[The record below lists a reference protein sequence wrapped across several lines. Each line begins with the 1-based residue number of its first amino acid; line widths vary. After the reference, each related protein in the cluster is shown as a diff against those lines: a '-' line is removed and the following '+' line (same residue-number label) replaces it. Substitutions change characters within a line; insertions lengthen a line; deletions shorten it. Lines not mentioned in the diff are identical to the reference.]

1 MKERE
6 NEAVIKIVDLSFA
19 YPSRDYVFKKFNFN
33 FLKGERIGLV
43 GSNGSGKTTLF
54 HLIMGLLHPAEGK
67 IEIFGKERKTEN
79 EFVEVRERIG
89 LVFQDPDDQLFSP
102 TVAEDIAFGP
112 LNLRKNHQ
120 EIKKILK
127 ETLETLGLA
136 GFEDRIT
143 YNLSYGEKR
152 LVSLAT
158 VWAMQPELLLLDEPT
173 IWLDEETIEKIV
185 QILNR
190 SPHLSYIIISHDKKF
205 LKETTNCIYLM
216 ENGKINKT

>member
-1 MKERE
+1 VKEKK
-6 NEAVIKIVDLSFA
+6 NEAVIKITDLSFA

-33 FLKGERIGLV
+33 FSKGERIGLV
-43 GSNGSGKTTLF
+43 GPNGSGKTTLF
-54 HLIMGLLHPAEGK
+54 HLIMGLLHPSEGK
-67 IEIFGKERKTEN
+67 IEIFGKERAVEN
-79 EFVEVRERIG
+79 DFIEIRERIG
-89 LVFQDPDDQLFSP
+89 LLFQDPDDQLFSP

-120 EIKKILK
+120 ETKKILK

-158 VWAMQPELLLLDEPT
+158 VWAMQPEILLLDEPT
-173 IWLDEETIEKIV
+173 IWLDDKTIEKIV
-185 QILNR
+185 QILN
-190 SPHLSYIIISHDKKF
+190 SHPHLSYIIISHDKKF
-205 LKETTNCIYLM
+205 LKETTNRIYLM
-216 ENGKINKT
+216 DNGKIRKI

>member
-6 NEAVIKIVDLSFA
+6 DKAVIKIADLSFA
-19 YPSRDYVFKKFNFN
+19 YPSRDYVFEKFNFN
-33 FLKGERIGLV
+33 FFKGERIGLV
-43 GSNGSGKTTLF
+43 GLNGSGKTTLF
-54 HLIMGLLHPAEGK
+54 HLIMGLLHPTEGK
-67 IEIFGKERKTEN
+67 IDIFGKERKVESD
-79 EFVEVRERIG
+79 FAEVRERIG

-120 EIKKILK
+120 ETKKILK

-158 VWAMQPELLLLDEPT
+158 VWAMQPEILLLDEPT
-173 IWLDEETIEKIV
+173 IWLDEGTIEKIV

-190 SPHLSYIIISHDKKF
+190 NPRLSYIIISHDKKF
-205 LKETTNCIYLM
+205 LKETTDSICLM
-216 ENGKINKT
+216 DNGKIRKI

>member
-6 NEAVIKIVDLSFA
+6 NEAVIKIADLSFA

-67 IEIFGKERKTEN
+67 IEIFGKERKAEN

>member
-1 MKERE
+1 MKEKK
-6 NEAVIKIVDLSFA
+6 NEAVIKITDLFFA

-33 FLKGERIGLV
+33 FSKGERIGLV
-43 GSNGSGKTTLF
+43 GPNGSGKTTLF
-54 HLIMGLLHPAEGK
+54 HLIMGLLHPSEGK
-67 IEIFGKERKTEN
+67 IEIFGKERAVEN
-79 EFVEVRERIG
+79 DFIEIRERIG
-89 LVFQDPDDQLFSP
+89 LLFQDPDDQLFSP

-120 EIKKILK
+120 ETKKILK

-158 VWAMQPELLLLDEPT
+158 VWAMQPEILLLDEPT
-173 IWLDEETIEKIV
+173 IWLDDKTIEKIV
-185 QILNR
+185 QILN
-190 SPHLSYIIISHDKKF
+190 SHPHLSYIIISHDKKF
-205 LKETTNCIYLM
+205 LKEITNCTYLM
-216 ENGKINKT
+216 DNGKIKKK

>member
-6 NEAVIKIVDLSFA
+6 NEAVIKIADLSFA
-19 YPSRDYVFKKFNFN
+19 YSSRDYVFKKFNFN

-54 HLIMGLLHPAEGK
+54 HLIMGLLHPSEGK
-67 IEIFGKERKTEN
+67 IEIFGKERKAEN
-79 EFVEVRERIG
+79 DFVEVREKIG

-205 LKETTNCIYLM
+205 LKETTNSICFLD
-216 ENGKINKT
+216 NGKIRRV

>member
-1 MKERE
+1 MKEKK
-6 NEAVIKIVDLSFA
+6 NEAVIKITDLSFA

-33 FLKGERIGLV
+33 FSKGERIGLV
-43 GSNGSGKTTLF
+43 GLNGSGKTTLF
-54 HLIMGLLHPAEGK
+54 HLVMGLLYPSEGK
-67 IEIFGKERKTEN
+67 IEIFGKERAVEN
-79 EFVEVRERIG
+79 DFIEIRERIG
-89 LVFQDPDDQLFSP
+89 LLFQDPDDQLFSP

-120 EIKKILK
+120 ETKKILK

-158 VWAMQPELLLLDEPT
+158 VWAMQPEILLLDEPT
-173 IWLDEETIEKIV
+173 IWLDDKTIEKIV
-185 QILNR
+185 QILN
-190 SPHLSYIIISHDKKF
+190 SHPHLSYIIISHDKKF
-205 LKETTNCIYLM
+205 LKETTNNICLM
-216 ENGKINKT
+216 DNGEIRKI